1 MQALDSAAL
10 LSLNRWVG
18 TSWTFDYLLLTVLES
33 SLLKGGVLVAL
44 LWWLWERDASDRS
57 PLLVART
64 LAGTLV
70 AVALA
75 RGMQNFLPMR
85 PRPLHDAAL
94 AGRGFRLAEDIP
106 ATILEGWSSFPS
118 DHAVLAFAM
127 ATAVF
132 LAHRGLGAFALF
144 WALVVNGLP
153 RVYFGLHYPSDIL
166 GGAAIGIAVMAL
178 VHGLRVSGGVERAVR
193 RFATERR
200 GLYYAVLFLVTN
212 QMATVFEGARDLAEA
227 GATVAKLML
236 QRL

>member
-1 MQALDSAAL
+1 MQALDFAAL

-18 TSWTFDYLLLTVLES
+18 TSWTVDYLLLTVVEA

-44 LWWLWERDASDRS
+44 LWWLWERDASGRS
-57 PLLVART
+57 PLLVARH

-70 AVALA
+70 AVVLA

-132 LAHRGLGAFALF
+132 LAHRGIGALALL
-144 WALVVNGLP
+144 WALAVNCLP
-153 RVYFGLHYPSDIL
+153 RVYFGFHYPSDIL

-178 VHGLRVSGGVERAVR
+178 VHGLPMPCGAERAVMR
-193 RFATERR
+193 VATDYR
-200 GLYYAVLFLVTN
+200 GLYYAALFLVTY
-212 QMATVFEGARDLAEA
+212 QMATVFKGARDLAEA
-227 GATVAKLML
+227 GASVAKLLL